1 MDRRKH
7 EIEIGDTALGMEFGS
22 TRIKAILL
30 NREHQILAAGTYEW
44 ENRLVNGIWS
54 YSLEEIKKGMQGC
67 YLDLKSNIQE
77 KYNLTLHRIG
87 AMGISAMQHGY
98 MVFDR
103 DNHLLVPFRTWRN
116 TITGVASKEL
126 TELFEFPIP
135 QRWSI
140 AHLYQAMLNHEEHVK
155 DIYSLTTLAVYVHWQ
170 LTGNRVAGLNE
181 ASGMFPVDSDT
192 LQYDSTME
200 EIFDKLAHDAGYQ
213 WDIEQLLPDIIPV
226 GELAGELTEAGARLL
241 DPAGDLQPGVPF
253 CPPEGDG
260 ATGMISTN
268 SIRPGTGNLSA
279 GTSAFAMLVLKEKL
293 SRVHS
298 EIDQV
303 VTPEGYQVGMVH
315 CNNCTSDLNAWIQ
328 IFRECLQLYNIQID
342 TDDLY
347 RVLYQSALEGDTDCG
362 GLMAYNHFS
371 GEHILGIT
379 EGRPMLI
386 RTPDSRFNISN
397 FMRVNLYSAV
407 AAVKI
412 GMDILLKEEHVQVD
426 EIIGHGGFFKTKEV
440 TQKIVADML
449 QVPITVLETAGEG
462 GAWGMA
468 ILASYMV
475 YKKEQEKLSDYL
487 ENSVFTGQKGTTV
500 YPEKQLEAQIE
511 EFMDY
516 YKRGLKVE
524 KAVLSLLE

>member
-1 MDRRKH
+1 MDKRRY
-7 EIEIGDTALGMEFGS
+7 EIETGDTALGMEFGS

-30 NREHQILAAGTYEW
+30 NRDHQILAAGTYEW
-44 ENRLVNGIWS
+44 ENQLTDGIWS
-54 YSLEEIKKGMQGC
+54 YSLEEIIKGMQGC
-67 YLDLKSNIQE
+67 YADLKRDIKE
-77 KYNLTLHRIG
+77 KYNMTLHRIG

-98 MVFDR
+98 MVFDQEE
-103 DNHLLVPFRTWRN
+103 HLLVPFRTWRN
-116 TITGVASKEL
+116 TITGEASKEL
-126 TELFEFPIP
+126 TELFRFPIP
-135 QRWSI
+135 QRWSV
-140 AHLYQAMLNHEEHVK
+140 AHLYQAMLNREEHVK
-155 DIYSLTTLAVYVHWQ
+155 EICSLTTLAVYVHWK

-181 ASGMFPVDSDT
+181 ASGMFPVNSDT
-192 LQYDSTME
+192 LQYNSGME
-200 EIFDKLAHDAGYQ
+200 AVFNKLVHDAGYH
-213 WDIEQLLPDIIPV
+213 WDIRQILPDIVPV
-226 GELAGELTEAGARLL
+226 GESAGELTEAGAGLL
-241 DPAGDLQPGVPF
+241 DPAGDLQAGVPF

-279 GTSAFAMLVLKEKL
+279 GTSAFAMIVLKKKL
-293 SRVHS
+293 SGVYS

-315 CNNCTSDLNAWIQ
+315 CNNCTSDLNAWVQ
-328 IFRECLQLYNIQID
+328 IFREFSQLCGIQMN
-342 TDDLY
+342 TSDLY

-386 RTPDSRFNISN
+386 RTPDSRFHLSN

-426 EIIGHGGFFKTKEV
+426 EMIGHGGFFKTKEAA
-440 TQKIVADML
+440 QKIVADML
-449 QVPITVLETAGEG
+449 QVPVTVLETAGEG

-468 ILASYMV
+468 ILASYMA
-475 YKKEQEKLSDYL
+475 YKREQESLSDYL
-487 ENSVFTGQKGTTV
+487 KNSVFTVQNGTTV
-500 YPEKQLEAQIE
+500 YPEVQSAVQIE
-511 EFMDY
+511 EFMDA

-524 KAVLSLLE
+524 ETAIRLL